1 MYLIFNKEHHQTC
14 RHCARDAI
22 EQKDDQEFSK
32 ADLTQWQIVVFVGA
46 VVLMHVGIAG
56 WKDARLIQHQGPQEE
71 AQEKHDAQ
79 KKRGWQ
85 PTRHDRE
92 RRGHDHAHQTCAF
105 APCKHSAL
113 LAGPT
118 AQARRPRLVEDAQ
131 TTEGQMTQRHA
142 NSHPHHI

>member
-1 MYLIFNKEHHQTC
+1 M
-14 RHCARDAI
+14 
-22 EQKDDQEFSK
+22 
-32 ADLTQWQIVVFVGA
+32 G
-46 VVLMHVGIAG
+46 VGIAARKG
-56 WKDARLIQHQGPQEE
+56 ARLIHNQRPQEE

-79 KKRGWQ
+79 KKRGGQ

-92 RRGHDHAHQTCAF
+92 RRGRDHTHQTCAF
-105 APCKHSAL
+105 TPCKHSAL